1 MEVIFE
7 DKDLEEL
14 IITGKN
20 RKYKN
25 IARDKKLLK
34 ELLEVYNL
42 FVWLSSIDKIK
53 EYSFLHYEKLKHEYS
68 GKSCVRP
75 FGNKRVERLIFTE
88 NDNKIEITILELDNT
103 HYGNKK

>member
-25 IARDKKLLK
+25 IARDKKNRITKKKTIRQEQQSLK
-34 ELLEVYNL
+34 E
-42 FVWLSSIDKIK
+42 
-53 EYSFLHYEKLKHEYS
+53 
-68 GKSCVRP
+68 
-75 FGNKRVERLIFTE
+75 
-88 NDNKIEITILELDNT
+88 
-103 HYGNKK
+103 